1 MSDGRIVTRMSQQS
15 ARFVGERLEKAGRL
29 HLKPLCIYSPAEMPH
44 GIARVSD
51 LVKEGDRCLAK
62 AVLLVAAGEAAA
74 VGYTAGEKGICFGA
88 LTFLGLA
95 EMSDQMMI
103 DVAVS
108 GEDAAYMK
116 ASPEVC
122 RETVRSIG
130 KITPPGRHL
139 VISTCEAAG
148 DVRPLSYLCFGNA
161 EQIRNLCGL
170 IHFGSGPAF
179 GQIDSPW
186 GSNCSLFITYPAG
199 MAAGAPK
206 GHAFIGPTA
215 IDGNPWFPA
224 DLMSLGIPA
233 AMAERMAGDVE
244 KSFVTMRPEM
254 AYPAEHDSQVSNALS
269 RRH

>member
-1 MSDGRIVTRMSQQS
+1 MSRQS
-15 ARFVGERLEKAGRL
+15 ARYVGEQLEKAGRL
-29 HLKPLCIYSPAEMPH
+29 HLKPLCIYSPAEIPA
-44 GIARVSD
+44 GISQVSD
-51 LVKEGDRCLAK
+51 LVKEGNRCLAK
-62 AVLLVAAGEAAA
+62 AILLVAAGEAEA
-74 VGYTAGEKGICFGA
+74 VGLTTGGKGICFGA
-88 LTFLGLA
+88 LTFLGIA
-95 EMSDQMMI
+95 EMSEQMVI

-130 KITPPGRHL
+130 KITPPGKHL

-148 DVRPLSYLCFGNA
+148 DVRPLSYLCFGTA

-170 IHFGSGPAF
+170 VHFGSGPAF

-206 GHAFIGPTA
+206 DKAFIGPTA

-224 DLMSLGIPA
+224 ELMSLGIPA
-233 AMAERMAGDVE
+233 AMAERMAGDVD
-244 KSFVTMRPEM
+244 KSFVVMRPEM
-254 AYPAEHDSQVSNALS
+254 AYPAEYDPAVTKAIS
-269 RRH
+269 RKL

>member
-1 MSDGRIVTRMSQQS
+1 MSQQS
-15 ARFVGERLEKAGRL
+15 ARFIGGQLEKTGHI
-29 HLKPLCIYSPAEMPH
+29 HLKPLCVYSPAEMPPDT
-44 GIARVSD
+44 ARVSD
-51 LVKEGDRCLAK
+51 LVKEDNRCLAK

-74 VGYTAGEKGICFGA
+74 IGYTAGEKGICFGA
-88 LTFLGLA
+88 LTFLGIA
-95 EMSDQMMI
+95 EMSEQMVI

-130 KITPPGRHL
+130 QITPPGKHI
-139 VISTCEAAG
+139 VVSTCEAAG
-148 DVRPLSYLCFGNA
+148 DITPLSYLCFGTA

-170 IHFGSGPAF
+170 VHFGSGSAF
-179 GQIDSPW
+179 GQIDAPW

-206 GHAFIGPTA
+206 DKAFIGPTA

-233 AMAERMAGDVE
+233 AMAERMAEDTE

-254 AYPAEHDSQVSNALS
+254 AYPADHDPVVMRAVS
-269 RRH
+269 RRL